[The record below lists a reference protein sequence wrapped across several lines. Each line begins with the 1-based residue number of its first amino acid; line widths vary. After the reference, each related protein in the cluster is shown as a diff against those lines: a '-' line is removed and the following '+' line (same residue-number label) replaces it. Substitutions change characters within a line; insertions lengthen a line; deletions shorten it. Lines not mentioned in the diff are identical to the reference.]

1 MAKIIIATE
10 VQIGGEVS
18 VQNEPF
24 TSLSFSNSN
33 YLTSIPTL
41 YCQHGTFVEPVNHWF
56 IYLKSVKRLED
67 LNSYSRALLR
77 YWNFLEKNQLC
88 WDNIP
93 TLKSSKPTYQFRNFN
108 LIPAIKDGSL
118 SSSTANTYIR
128 HVTQFYAWAMYEQIL
143 QLPPERFPFQV
154 QDMNIKINGPLSH
167 LKPKITVQTSDLR
180 IREPN
185 KNVSSSVHGLNPL
198 NIDDVKLLFKELSK
212 ESIEFRLMC
221 LLACCS
227 GLRASEASSL
237 TIDSL
242 QTATPTSDIK
252 NRFTISIGPKL
263 SVKTKFMKTRK
274 IEISS
279 ELLKELDNYSI
290 SERRFKRVDSYQNK
304 SKNNKKPHEPLFISQ
319 QGNQYSTAS
328 LAARWGDFR
337 KRLRTKNKAFNYKFH
352 DLRSTYAT
360 YRIGDLLDSGIG
372 EYDAIDTLMGYMGHN
387 NETTTFKYIRYR
399 KRREAI
405 SNKFTMLDNL
415 MNDICSEVDY
425 NE

>member
-1 MAKIIIATE
+1 MAKIIVAKE

-18 VQNEPF
+18 VNNERL
-24 TSLSFSNSN
+24 TSLSFSNSSHI
-33 YLTSIPTL
+33 TSVPTL
-41 YCQHGTFVEPVNHWF
+41 YCQNGTFVEPVNHWF

-77 YWNFLEKNQLC
+77 YWNFLESNQLS

-93 TLKSSKPTYQFRNFN
+93 TLKSAKPTYQFRNFN
-108 LIPAIKDGSL
+108 LIPSIKDGSL

-154 QDMNIKINGPLSH
+154 QDMNIRINGPLRH
-167 LKPKITVQTSDLR
+167 LKPKITVQTNDLR

-185 KNVSSSVHGLNPL
+185 KNISSSVHGLNPL
-198 NIDDVKLLFKELSK
+198 NMDDVKLFFKELSK

-227 GLRASEASSL
+227 GLRASEVSSL

-252 NRFTISIGPKL
+252 NRFTLSIGPKL
-263 SVKTKFMKTRK
+263 GVNTKFMKTRK
-274 IEISS
+274 IEVSS
-279 ELLKELDNYSI
+279 ELLRELNNYCT
-290 SERRFKRVDSYQNK
+290 SERRFKRIEIY
-304 SKNNKKPHEPLFISQ
+304 NNKQKKTNISYEHIFISQ
-319 QGNQYSTAS
+319 QGNLYSPAT

-337 KRLRTKNKAFNYKFH
+337 KRIRTSNNNFNYKFH

-405 SNKFTMLDNL
+405 SNKFTMLDNI
-415 MNDICSEVDY
+415 MNDVCSGVDFD
-425 NE
+425 E